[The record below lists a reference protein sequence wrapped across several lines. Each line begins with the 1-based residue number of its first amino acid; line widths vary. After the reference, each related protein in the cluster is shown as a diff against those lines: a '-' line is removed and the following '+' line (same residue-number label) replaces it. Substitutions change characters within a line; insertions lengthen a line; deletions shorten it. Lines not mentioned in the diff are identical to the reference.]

1 MTGVALYWGIFLRV
15 LARMRIMQGQQHF
28 EPSLVRNFCMS
39 ATVPSMAPRS
49 TAAGTPLA
57 RYRAD
62 LERDDFQYDPAQEL
76 AVEHLQRLYDQL
88 LTSPRTE
95 PLSVTTGR
103 GLKSRVAGLFSKR
116 EKEKVAAP
124 SAPQGLYFWGGV
136 GRGKTY
142 LVDTF
147 YESLPFADKRRTHF
161 HRFMQRVHNEL
172 EHYKGQKNPLT
183 LIAAKFA
190 AEARVICFDE
200 FFVKDITDAMILAN
214 LLEAL
219 FERDVVLVATSNI
232 VPDELYKDGLQRARF
247 LPAIELLKRHCQV
260 VNVDS
265 GVDYRLRALKRAEI
279 FHAPLDAAAER
290 ELERS
295 FSEIAGHGGES
306 DVPLE
311 INHRVLQA
319 RRLHDDVVWFEF
331 RELCDGPR
339 SQNDYIELAREFQ
352 TVLVSN
358 VTRMGGAKEDQARR
372 FINMVDEFYDRG
384 VKLLMSAE
392 VSAERLYANGRL
404 AFEFQRTLSR
414 LQEMQSHEYL
424 ALPHKP

>member
-1 MTGVALYWGIFLRV
+1 MCATATPTKSR
-15 LARMRIMQGQQHF
+15 LAD
-28 EPSLVRNFCMS
+28 
-39 ATVPSMAPRS
+39 
-49 TAAGTPLA
+49 AGTPLA

-62 LERDDFQYDPAQEL
+62 LEREDFAYDPAQER
-76 AVEHLQRLYDQL
+76 AVEHLQQLHDRLVA
-88 LTSPRTE
+88 SPRTE
-95 PLSVTTGR
+95 PISVTTGR
-103 GLKSRVAGLFSKR
+103 GLKSRVAGLFGKR
-116 EKEKVAAP
+116 DKA
-124 SAPQGLYFWGGV
+124 SAPPALPAIQGLYFWGGV

-147 YESLPFADKRRTHF
+147 HESLPFPDKMRTHF

-172 EHYKGQKNPLT
+172 EHYKGEKNPLT
-183 LIAAKFA
+183 LIAGKFA

-219 FERDVVLVATSNI
+219 FERGVVLVATSNI

-247 LPAIELLKRHCQV
+247 LPAIDLIKRHCQV

-265 GVDYRLRALKRAEI
+265 GIDYRLRALERAEI
-279 FHAPLDAAAER
+279 FHAPLDEAAER
-290 ELERS
+290 ELARS
-295 FSEIAGHGGES
+295 FREIAGHAGER
-306 DVPLE
+306 DVQIE
-311 INHRVLQA
+311 VNHRILQA
-319 RRLHDDVVWFEF
+319 RQLHDDVVWFEF

-339 SQNDYIELAREFQ
+339 SQNDYIELAREFH

-358 VTRMGGAKEDQARR
+358 VTRMGAATDDQARR

-392 VSAERLYANGRL
+392 VPAETLYSDGRL